1 MKTSS
6 SIAAIAAFAAITA
19 LAGCAST
26 APTAS
31 ARTDT
36 AAASAP
42 SCAQLDADIAQ
53 TDEALRTAKAKGQ
66 DAWKAVVPF
75 AVAARYASG
84 QAAANDAAQQL
95 DALRAEAARLGCPG
109 HAG

>member
-1 MKTSS
+1 MKTSNP
-6 SIAAIAAFAAITA
+6 IAAIAAAAAIAA

-26 APTAS
+26 AQTPS
-31 ARTDT
+31 ARTDSAS
-36 AAASAP
+36 AAAP
-42 SCAQLDADIAQ
+42 SCAQLDADITQ
-53 TDEALRTAKAKGQ
+53 TDEALRTAKVKGQ

-84 QAAANDAAQQL
+84 KAAANDAAQQL
-95 DALRAEAARLGCPG
+95 EALRAEAARLGCPG